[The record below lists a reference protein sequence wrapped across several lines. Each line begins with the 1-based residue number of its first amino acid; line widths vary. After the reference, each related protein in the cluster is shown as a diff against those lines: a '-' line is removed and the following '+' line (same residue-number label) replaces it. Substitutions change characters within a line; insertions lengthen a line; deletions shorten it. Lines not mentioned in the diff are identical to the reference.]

1 MNNNNTA
8 TVIGTGYVGVTTAA
22 ILANAGYKVYAVDVS
37 DERLQALREGRSF
50 FYEEGLNPLIA
61 KAVKDGNLIPTLS
74 YEESVPDSSFIF
86 SCVGTPD
93 NPDGSSNL
101 TYIFAAAEEAAKYIK
116 SDSVYI
122 QKSTVP
128 VGTGKKVMKAF
139 RGKDVAYVSNPEFLR
154 EGTALF
160 DTLYFDRI
168 VVGGGDK
175 GAVGKVLDLY
185 REVEKNRDE
194 IANLGGIKT
203 ADTKGSYIAT
213 GLDSAELIKVTANAF
228 LALKISFANSIAK
241 LADQTD
247 ADVIEVMDAVG
258 ADGRIGRSFLNAGRG
273 YGGGCF
279 PKDVSGLISSSLEH
293 GVDMPIM
300 LAATEINESM
310 PGYIVEK
317 AEKALGGIED
327 RKVAVLGLAFKAGTS
342 DARKSPGIRLANSL
356 QGQGANVFVFDPQ
369 ANGEARETLEQSI
382 KIAESSDEAVTGADA
397 VFIATDW
404 DEFKNMDF
412 NKLAGSMNGDL
423 LVDCMNCIDASAVTN
438 AGLHYVGVGR
448 S

>member
-1 MNNNNTA
+1 MNNMDTV

-22 ILANAGYKVYAVDVS
+22 ILANAGFKVYAVDVS
-37 DERLQALREGRSF
+37 DARLQALREGRSF

-74 YEESVPDSSFIF
+74 YEESVPNSSFVF

-101 TYIFAAAEEAAKYIK
+101 KYIFSSAEEAAKHIAPG
-116 SDSVYI
+116 SVYI

-128 VGTGKKVMKAF
+128 VGTGRRVMEVFA
-139 RGKDVAYVSNPEFLR
+139 GKDVAYVSNPEFLR

-168 VVGGGDK
+168 VVGGADK
-175 GAVGKVLDLY
+175 EAVNKVLGLY
-185 REVEKNRDE
+185 KQVEKNRDN
-194 IANLGGIKT
+194 IAALGSVKT
-203 ADTKGSYIAT
+203 GDTKGSYIAT

-247 ADVIEVMDAVG
+247 ADVTEVMDAVG
-258 ADGRIGRSFLNAGRG
+258 ADKRIGRSFLNAGRG

-279 PKDVSGLISSSLEH
+279 PKDVSGLISSSLQH

-300 LAATEINESM
+300 QAATEVNTSM
-310 PGYIVEK
+310 PDYI
-317 AEKALGGIED
+317 AEKAGKILGGLD
-327 RKVAVLGLAFKAGTS
+327 GKQVAVLGLAFKAGTS
-342 DARKSPGIRLANSL
+342 DARKSPGISLANIL
-356 QGQGANVFVFDPQ
+356 QGNGAKVTAFDPQ
-369 ANGEARETLEQSI
+369 ANGEAGDMLKQDI
-382 KIAESSDEAVTGADA
+382 NIAESSVDAVSGAAA

-404 DEFKNMDF
+404 EEFKSMDF
-412 NKLAGSMNGDL
+412 KLLADNMEGNL
-423 LVDCMNCIDASAVTN
+423 LVDCMNCLDASAITD
-438 AGLHYVGVGR
+438 ADLRYVGVGR

>member
-1 MNNNNTA
+1 MNDKTI
-8 TVIGTGYVGVTTAA
+8 TVVGTGYVGVTTAA

-50 FYEEGLNPLIA
+50 FYEEGLDPLIA
-61 KAVKDGNLIPTLS
+61 KAVKDGSLIPTLS
-74 YEESVPDSSFIF
+74 YEESVPNSSFIF

-101 TYIFAAAEEAAKYIK
+101 TYIVAAATETAKYIK
-116 SDSVYI
+116 PGSIYI

-128 VGTGKKVMKAF
+128 VGTGRKVMEIFKS
-139 RGKDVAYVSNPEFLR
+139 KNISYVSNPEFLR

-168 VVGGGDK
+168 VVGGDDK
-175 GAVGKVLDLY
+175 EAVNKVLDLY
-185 REVEKNRDE
+185 RQVEKNRNA
-194 IANLGGIKT
+194 IAKLGSIKT
-203 ADTKGSYIAT
+203 KQAQGSYIAT
-213 GLDSAELIKVTANAF
+213 ELDSAELIKVTANAF

-247 ADVIEVMDAVG
+247 ADVTEVMDAVG
-258 ADGRIGRSFLNAGRG
+258 ADARIGRSFLNAGRG

-279 PKDVSGLISSSLEH
+279 PKDVSGLISSALQH

-300 LAATEINESM
+300 LAATDVNDSM
-310 PGYIVEK
+310 AGYIAEK
-317 AEKALGGIED
+317 AEKALGTLKGK
-327 RKVAVLGLAFKAGTS
+327 KVAVLGLSFKAGTS
-342 DARKSPGIRLANSL
+342 DARKSPGVRLANVL
-356 QGQGANVFVFDPQ
+356 QGHKAQVSVFDPQ
-369 ANGEARETLEQSI
+369 ANGEAKDTLNRSI
-382 KIAESSDEAVTGADA
+382 EIVGSAEEAFSGADA

-404 DEFKNMDF
+404 EEFKDMDF
-412 NKLAGSMNGDL
+412 KKLADSMRGDL
-423 LVDCMNCIDASAVTN
+423 LVDCMNCLDASAATG
-438 AGLHYVGVGR
+438 AGLRYIGVGR

>member
-1 MNNNNTA
+1 MNRTV

-37 DERLQALREGRSF
+37 DDRLQALREGRSF

-61 KAVKDGNLIPTLS
+61 KAVKDKNLIPTLS
-74 YEESVPDSSFIF
+74 YEESVPNSSFIF

-116 SDSVYI
+116 PGSIYI

-128 VGTGKKVMKAF
+128 VGTGRKVMRSF
-139 RGKDVAYVSNPEFLR
+139 TGKNVAYASNPEFLR
-154 EGTALF
+154 ESTALL
-160 DTLYFDRI
+160 DTLYFDRV
-168 VVGGGDK
+168 VVGGDDK
-175 GAVGKVLDLY
+175 SAVNEVLSLY
-185 REVEKNRDE
+185 KNVEKVRDD
-194 IANLGGIKT
+194 IAKLGGIKS
-203 ADTKGSYIAT
+203 KQIEGSYIAT

-247 ADVIEVMDAVG
+247 ADVVEVMDAVG
-258 ADGRIGRSFLNAGRG
+258 ADERIGRSFLNAGRG

-300 LAATEINESM
+300 IAATNINDSM
-310 PGYIVEK
+310 AEYIAKKAEEK
-317 AEKALGGIED
+317 AGSLKSK
-327 RKVAVLGLAFKAGTS
+327 KVAVLGLAFKSGTS
-342 DARKSPGIRLANSL
+342 DARKSPGIKLANIL
-356 QGQGANVFVFDPQ
+356 QKNGTKVSVYDPE
-369 ANGEARETLEQSI
+369 ANGEAKDTLNRQIIIENSAEAAI
-382 KIAESSDEAVTGADA
+382 KDAAV

-404 DEFKNMDF
+404 PQFKNANF
-412 NKLAGSMNGDL
+412 ELWAQAMNGDL
-423 LVDCMNCIDASAVTN
+423 IVDCMNCLDAPRVKST
-438 AGLHYVGVGR
+438 GLRYVGVGR
-448 S
+448 D